1 MFKLFS
7 LRQKLS
13 LLSITT
19 RPGLFFVNLS
29 SQLLCKTSAGASN
42 YMLRGQNLGPSVSEW
57 PNLFKDATEILI
69 RPHFSFMIP
78 VGRHEY
84 EDKVRYAEDV
94 KKSNSSYD

>member
-1 MFKLFS
+1 MH
-7 LRQKLS
+7 
-13 LLSITT
+13 
-19 RPGLFFVNLS
+19 
-29 SQLLCKTSAGASN
+29 
-42 YMLRGQNLGPSVSEW
+42 RGQNLGPSVSEW